1 MCENQVSMKNT
12 LSNLSLIPPQQ
23 MAIVSAR
30 PASVLTSYVPS
41 FSKHSEFSLS
51 SAYQKWH
58 LQGKKINKMT
68 KVLFSQQYLQ
78 IQICVTYL
86 G

>member
-1 MCENQVSMKNT
+1 MKNT
-12 LSNLSLIPPQQ
+12 LSSLSLIPPQQ

-51 SAYQKWH
+51 SAYQKMTFTRE
-58 LQGKKINKMT
+58 KINKMT

-78 IQICVTYL
+78 IQICITYL

>member
-1 MCENQVSMKNT
+1 MKNT

-51 SAYQKWH
+51 SAYQKMTFTM
-58 LQGKKINKMT
+58 GKKINKMT
-68 KVLFSQQYLQ
+68 KVLLSQQYLQ
-78 IQICVTYL
+78 IQIQIHTTYL

>member
-1 MCENQVSMKNT
+1 MKNT

-51 SAYQKWH
+51 SAYQKMTFTT
-58 LQGKKINKMT
+58 QYQKKINKMT
-68 KVLFSQQYLQ
+68 KVLLSQQYLQ
-78 IQICVTYL
+78 IQIQIHTTYL